1 MKKILRLEN
10 LECADCASKMER
22 AVSKIDGV
30 DQVSVNFVTQ
40 KMTLEVDEALFGKIA
55 EEAAK
60 VCKRIEPDCRIVI

>member
-1 MKKILRLEN
+1 MKKILRIEN
-10 LECADCASKMER
+10 LECADCAAKMER

-40 KMTLEVDEALFGKIA
+40 KMTLEVDEALFGNIA
-55 EEAAK
+55 EEAVK